1 MPAQTDRSRADRP
14 RARHPRGRLAAA
26 AAAVALASGAAAGLP
41 SAALAAP
48 AGDSTPAADTAP
60 ASGLKPAFSFAVI
73 GDTPYGAAAAA
84 DFPSHVAQ
92 LNADASLDF
101 VIHVGDIK
109 NGSTVCSDA
118 YFAQI
123 RADFDA
129 FTHPLVYTPGDNEWT
144 DCHRANNGAYNPLE
158 RLAKIREVFFNTP
171 GKTLGATMPVTSQA
185 GLGVPE
191 NVSFTKNRVAFA
203 AINVPGSNNASQPW
217 AGLGKTAETPEQ
229 AAEVRSRTAADIAEV
244 RQTFAQARQR
254 HDRTVVISQQADMF
268 DPTYTPTPEDISAFT
283 PLVQAL
289 VDEASAFDGEVY
301 LFNGD
306 SHVYNSDRP
315 LAAGST
321 WLARYG
327 VRGEA
332 DNLTRVTVDGSSNAT
347 DYLKVDVAA
356 DGAGG
361 KGEPVLSF
369 RRVPFTQ

>member
-1 MPAQTDRSRADRP
+1 MPAQTHRLRSDRSRAR
-14 RARHPRGRLAAA
+14 RSCARLAAA
-26 AAAVALASGAAAGLP
+26 AAAVALASAAASVLP
-41 SAALAAP
+41 SAGLAAP
-48 AGDSTPAADTAP
+48 ASAAPAATAP
-60 ASGLKPAFSFAVI
+60 APNPAFSFAVI
-73 GDTPYGAAAAA
+73 GDTPYGAAALA
-84 DFPSHVAQ
+84 DFPAHVAQ
-92 LNADASLDF
+92 LNADTSLDF

-144 DCHRANNGAYNPLE
+144 DCHRTNNGAYNPLE
-158 RLAKIREVFFNTP
+158 RLAKIRQMFFSTP
-171 GKTLGATMPVTSQA
+171 GTTLGATMPVASQA
-185 GLGVPE
+185 ALGVPE
-191 NVSFTKNRVAFA
+191 NVSFTRNRVAIA

-217 AGLGKTAETPEQ
+217 TGLGKTAETPEQ

-244 RQTFAQARQR
+244 RQTFAQAKQR

-315 LAAGST
+315 LAAGSA

-327 VRGEA
+327 VQGTA

-356 DGAGG
+356 DGAAG
-361 KGEPVLSF
+361 KGQPVLSW

>member
-1 MPAQTDRSRADRP
+1 
-14 RARHPRGRLAAA
+14 
-26 AAAVALASGAAAGLP
+26 VASAASGA
-41 SAALAAP
+41 S
-48 AGDSTPAADTAP
+48 AGDATPIAGT
-60 ASGLKPAFSFAVI
+60 KPAFSFAVI

-84 DFPSHVAQ
+84 QFPSQVAQ
-92 LNADASLDF
+92 LNADTSLDF

-109 NGSTVCSDA
+109 NGSTVCSDE

-171 GKTLGATMPVTSQA
+171 GKTLGATMPVTSKA
-185 GLGVPE
+185 ALGVPE
-191 NVSFTKNRVAFA
+191 NVSFAKNRVSFA
-203 AINVPGSNNASQPW
+203 AINVPGSNNSSQPW
-217 AGLGKTAETPEQ
+217 TGLGKTAQTPEQ

-244 RQTFAQARQR
+244 RQTFAQAKQR

-268 DPTYTPTPEDISAFT
+268 DPTYTPTPQDISAFT

-315 LAAGST
+315 LASGST

-327 VRGEA
+327 VKGSA
-332 DNLTRVTVDGSSNAT
+332 DNLTRITVDGSSHAT
-347 DYLKVDVAA
+347 DYLKVEVAA
-356 DGAGG
+356 DGDAG
-361 KGEPVLSF
+361 KGRPVLSWQ
-369 RRVPFTQ
+369 RVPFTQ

>member
-1 MPAQTDRSRADRP
+1 MPAQTDRSRARRS
-14 RARHPRGRLAAA
+14 RARLAAA
-26 AAAVALASGAAAGLP
+26 AAAVALASAAASALP
-41 SAALAAP
+41 SAGLAAP
-48 AGDSTPAADTAP
+48 ASAAPAP
-60 ASGLKPAFSFAVI
+60 ASAPEPKPAFSFAVI
-73 GDTPYGAAAAA
+73 GDTPYGAAAVA
-84 DFPSHVAQ
+84 DFPAHVAQ

-144 DCHRANNGAYNPLE
+144 DCHRTNNGAYKPLE
-158 RLAKIREVFFNTP
+158 RLAKIRQMFFGTP
-171 GKTLGATMPVTSQA
+171 GTTLGATMPVASQA
-185 GLGVPE
+185 ALGVPE
-191 NVSFTKNRVAFA
+191 NVSFTRNRVAFA

-217 AGLGKTAETPEQ
+217 TGLGKTAETPEQ

-244 RQTFAQARQR
+244 RQTFAQAKQR

-268 DPTYTPTPEDISAFT
+268 DPTYTPTPDDISAFT

-327 VRGEA
+327 VTGA
-332 DNLTRVTVDGSSNAT
+332 AGNLTRVTVDGSSNAT

-356 DGAGG
+356 DGAAG
-361 KGEPVLSF
+361 KNQPVLSW